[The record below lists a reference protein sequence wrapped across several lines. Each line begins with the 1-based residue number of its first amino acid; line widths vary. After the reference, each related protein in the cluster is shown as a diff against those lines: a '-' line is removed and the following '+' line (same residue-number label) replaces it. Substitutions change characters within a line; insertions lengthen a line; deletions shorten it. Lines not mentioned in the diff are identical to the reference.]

1 MRSIWLVVKH
11 DISVTLRQKSFWI
24 LTFLMPAL
32 LLAINAYSMF
42 AVDRAN
48 TPETEGDSG
57 EAASEPSGPEA
68 LPSIG
73 LVDEGAFLKKMPPD
87 FPEALFL
94 RFADTTAA
102 QAALDRGEI
111 EQYVLLP
118 ADYLASGDVYLY
130 ARNFSIRDSQED
142 TGLAFN
148 GQNNWLLQYLIDYN
162 LSGDEAVVTA
172 LRNPSPGSLAERFVL
187 QPAEPVTELDASL
200 AELVSNVMP
209 YVYYF
214 LLLMGSNY
222 LMRSV
227 VSEKENRTVE
237 VLLLSLDPRRL
248 MIGKILAS
256 SGIMVLQVVF
266 WIGGGML
273 VLNRGADLLQVA
285 EFAFPPGFLIWA
297 LLFLVLGYLV
307 FASAMAAAGAMAPNA
322 REGGQMTW
330 LLIIPLM
337 PTLMFGSLFVEE
349 PNNPLTLF
357 LSLFPLSAPSAMVTR
372 LAVGTVP
379 LWQILISLAGLA
391 VTAYIFVVLAARF
404 FQAGNL
410 LSDARFSWKRL
421 FTEWRRESRQV

>member
-11 DISVTLRQKSFWI
+11 DISATLRQKSFWI
-24 LTFLMPAL
+24 LTFLMPAV

-42 AVDRAN
+42 AIDQAN
-48 TPETEGDSG
+48 TPATEGDSS
-57 EAASEPSGPEA
+57 EATGEPSGPET
-68 LPSIG
+68 LPLIG
-73 LVDEGAFLKKMPPD
+73 LVDEGAFLKDTPPD

-94 RFADTTAA
+94 TFTDMAGA
-102 QAALDRGEI
+102 QAALDRDEI

-118 ADYLASGDVYLY
+118 ADYLATGEVYLY
-130 ARNFSIRDSQED
+130 AQNFTIRDSQED
-142 TGLAFN
+142 MGLAFN

-162 LSGDEAVVTA
+162 LAGDEAVVTA
-172 LRNPSPGSLAERFVL
+172 LRNPSPGSLAEQFVL
-187 QPAEPVTELDASL
+187 QPAEPVTELDADL
-200 AELVSNVMP
+200 AELVSSVMP
-209 YVYYF
+209 YIYYF

-248 MIGKILAS
+248 MIGKILAM
-256 SGIMVLQVVF
+256 SGIVVLQVIF
-266 WIGGGML
+266 WVGGGVL
-273 VLNRGADLLQVA
+273 VLNRGAELLQVA
-285 EFAFPPGFLIWA
+285 EFTFPPGFLIWA

-307 FASAMAAAGAMAPNA
+307 FASAMAAAGALAPNA

-337 PTLMFGSLFVEE
+337 PTLMFGRLFVEE

-372 LAVGTVP
+372 LAVGSVP
-379 LWQILISLAGLA
+379 LWQILVSLAGLI

-421 FTEWRRESRQV
+421 FTEWRGEFRQT